1 MSTGD
6 NVYLTAAPVLFDQ
19 TIFRPLRPLLAQG
32 PLLGVVGAEVIASE
46 RGLGQQLAYLGST
59 FNVNGVWSLLFDLA
73 VIGVLIMKLM
83 NWIERR
89 LLHWQ

>member
-1 MSTGD
+1 MD
-6 NVYLTAAPVLFDQ
+6 WPRAAVK
-19 TIFRPLRPLLAQG
+19 
-32 PLLGVVGAEVIASE
+32 
-46 RGLGQQLAYLGST
+46 QLAYLGST

-73 VIGVLIMKLM
+73 LIGVLIMKLM

>member
-1 MSTGD
+1 MTFNLHGVWVKSKYYNLYNLHT
-6 NVYLTAAPVLFDQ
+6 
-19 TIFRPLRPLLAQG
+19 
-32 PLLGVVGAEVIASE
+32 LLGVVGAEVIASE

-73 VIGVLIMKLM
+73 LIGVLIMKLM

>member
-1 MSTGD
+1 
-6 NVYLTAAPVLFDQ
+6 
-19 TIFRPLRPLLAQG
+19 
-32 PLLGVVGAEVIASE
+32 
-46 RGLGQQLAYLGST
+46 
-59 FNVNGVWSLLFDLA
+59 VWSLLFDLA